1 MYRLIYFLYLVYK
14 HYYQLTLKRIF
25 NHFLQTGEPNELM
38 EPGPGGEVIE
48 NPTNADILHLEASE
62 ADRLSGA
69 VMNDYSRELVMVN
82 LK

>member
-1 MYRLIYFLYLVYK
+1 
-14 HYYQLTLKRIF
+14 
-25 NHFLQTGEPNELM
+25 M

-69 VMNDYSRELVMVN
+69 LMNDYSRELVMVN